1 VSSALR
7 FLVEGGAATVGG
19 WVSECAVELVGQVVT
34 FILLGL
40 FVVFLA
46 GFLVAFFVLFVAY
59 VVAFTL
65 VPGEGEG

>member
-1 VSSALR
+1 
-7 FLVEGGAATVGG
+7 
-19 WVSECAVELVGQVVT
+19 VELVGQVVT